1 MRASPW
7 ARVPLTVSK
16 PSPLSWPGCPE
27 VSGASWGAGGQGTR
41 GKGLWA
47 SQSEAP
53 GRHVTPTLSQVGWFT
68 GLAPQ
73 SCFNEKPR
81 GPSAGSPELA
91 RRPGRR
97 CSEDKLRSRVLD
109 DATEVGH
116 TPALQMFPGPPSPS
130 RISLFLD
137 PATQP
142 PGSPHSSA
150 PCQRPRPGYRHP
162 AAKALAQAWTQSS
175 TGGLG
180 VQARCTPP
188 PRTAALL
195 ALWPPTSLGQAA
207 SRRSS
212 HLRPGHGPAHVT
224 FRACRRV
231 PGLCS
236 LWPSI
241 SSRGAGP
248 GRLQPGRRYL
258 SETVLQALERGA
270 AHGASCENP
279 TLAVLAG
286 QSSVLRTLG
295 ALPVPQVHCSWGLG
309 PGMPAQGTQRETWP
323 QIRVSPASGWP
334 WERPLILTAY
344 TEKPVSR
351 PPGQ

>member
-73 SCFNEKPR
+73 S
-81 GPSAGSPELA
+81 
-91 RRPGRR
+91 
-97 CSEDKLRSRVLD
+97 
-109 DATEVGH
+109 
-116 TPALQMFPGPPSPS
+116 
-130 RISLFLD
+130 
-137 PATQP
+137 
-142 PGSPHSSA
+142 
-150 PCQRPRPGYRHP
+150 
-162 AAKALAQAWTQSS
+162 
-175 TGGLG
+175 
-180 VQARCTPP
+180 
-188 PRTAALL
+188 
-195 ALWPPTSLGQAA
+195 
-207 SRRSS
+207 
-212 HLRPGHGPAHVT
+212 

-236 LWPSI
+236 PWPSI

-270 AHGASCENP
+270 AHGASFSRP
-279 TLAVLAG
+279 MPLAALRALEIQVPVRAAG
-286 QSSVLRTLG
+286 RREAAGGALG
-295 ALPVPQVHCSWGLG
+295 AQGQGRAVSRAALQ
-309 PGMPAQGTQRETWP
+309 AQ
-323 QIRVSPASGWP
+323 S
-334 WERPLILTAY
+334 WERPHDRLFAVWSKAWQLG
-344 TEKPVSR
+344 PLRPGVSWLGA
-351 PPGQ
+351 PGPRAGRRLELQGPSWAPGPGRGRCL